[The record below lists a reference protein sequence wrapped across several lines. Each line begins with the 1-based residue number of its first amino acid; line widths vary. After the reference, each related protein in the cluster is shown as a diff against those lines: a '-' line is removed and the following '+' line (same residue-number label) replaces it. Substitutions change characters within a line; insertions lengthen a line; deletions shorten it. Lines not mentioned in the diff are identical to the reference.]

1 MENPA
6 ASTLRTGIET
16 DKSIFQS
23 NTLFLSGPFGAGK
36 TTAAIGR
43 VLWLLRQEQV
53 RGDQILILVPQRS
66 LGQPYQ
72 EALRSSEVP
81 AGALVQVTTAASLAR
96 SSVGLYWPLAAREA
110 GFSDPRREPTFL
122 NLETTQYHMA
132 GLVERAAQQG
142 EFDAIRLQRSRIVSQ
157 VLDNL
162 NKAALHGFTLEE
174 AYGRLENTVPPG
186 EKMVARL
193 NVLRTAHRIS
203 QEFRQLCLQESL
215 VDYSLQM
222 QIFSQVILENEW
234 CRTHL
239 FRSFRHLVFD
249 NAEEETFAAQELV
262 CRWLPH
268 LESALILVDED
279 GGYRAF
285 LGAASRNAERMV
297 SFTEKRLKLG
307 SSLVAAA
314 GSSAL
319 IGRINQAVSGQAV
332 NGREQE
338 GAERET
344 EQPDDSPIVFP
355 ENSHRFYPQMI
366 EWAVDKIG
374 QLVKEKGVAPGE
386 IVVLAPFVSDALRFS
401 LLSRLEER
409 GIPATSHRPSRALNA
424 EPAVRTLLTLA
435 ALAHPIWQRRP
446 PRSDVALAL
455 ESAIAPLDPV
465 RASVLAQAAYRERE
479 GADGEL
485 IAFEELRGDVQKRVT
500 FAAGERYEG
509 LRKWLADYR
518 AESEFSPLDRF
529 FARIFGEKLSQPGFG
544 FHEQPDAARMADQL
558 SRSARN
564 FRWAIG
570 GRAAAVNGAVQRG
583 IDEAGP
589 PSSRQVEIGSAYID
603 LVESGALGALYVPA
617 WTVEDSAVFI
627 APAYTFLMR
636 NRAVD
641 VQFWLDI
648 GAEGW
653 WQRIH
658 QPLTHPYVLSRDW
671 PRERNWGDPDEYRSR
686 QESLRCLLI
695 GLLRRARRRGVLGIE
710 RLWRER
716 NGTEGASFELAQ
728 SCPSTG
734 MRFICSWHGR
744 LRF

>member
-1 MENPA
+1 MENSA
-6 ASTLRTGIET
+6 ASRLKTGSDT
-16 DKSIFQS
+16 DGSILHF

-36 TTAAIGR
+36 TTAAIRR
-43 VLWLLRQEQV
+43 VLWLLRQERV
-53 RGDQILILVPQRS
+53 RGDQILVLVPQRS

-72 EALRSSEVP
+72 EALRSSHVP

-96 SSVGLYWPLAAREA
+96 SSVALYWPLAARDA
-110 GFSDPRREPTFL
+110 GFATPSREPTFL

-142 EFDAIRLQRSRIVSQ
+142 EFDAIRLQRGRIVSQ

-174 AYGRLENTVPPG
+174 AYGRLESTVPPG

-193 NVLRTAHRIS
+193 NVLRTARRIS
-203 QEFRQLCLQESL
+203 LAFRQLCLEESL

-222 QIFSQVILENEW
+222 QIFSRVILEHEW

-239 FRSFRHLVFD
+239 FRSFRHLIFD
-249 NAEEETFAAQELV
+249 NAEEETFAAQEMVRL
-262 CRWLPH
+262 WLPH
-268 LESALILVDED
+268 LDSALIAVDED

-285 LGAASRNAERMV
+285 LGADAQNAERLAHY
-297 SFTEKRLKLG
+297 TEKRIRLQN
-307 SSLVAAA
+307 SLVAAP

-319 IGRINQAVSGQAV
+319 IGRINRAVNRQAVEVTGDRSADGESELPA
-332 NGREQE
+332 
-338 GAERET
+338 
-344 EQPDDSPIVFP
+344 DSPIVFP
-355 ENSHRFYPQMI
+355 ERSHRFYPQMI
-366 EWAVDKIG
+366 EWAVDEIER
-374 QLVKEKGVAPGE
+374 LVKEEGVAPRE

-401 LLSRLEER
+401 LLSRLEDK
-409 GIPATSHRPSRALNA
+409 GVPATSHRPSRALNA

-446 PRSDVALAL
+446 PREDVALAL
-455 ESAIAPLDPV
+455 ENAIDPLDPV
-465 RASVLAQAAYRERE
+465 RASVLAQAAYNVRDAAGVSLRDF
-479 GADGEL
+479 AD
-485 IAFEELRGDVQKRVT
+485 LRGDVQKRVS
-500 FAAGERYEG
+500 FASGELYER

-529 FARIFGEKLSQPGFG
+529 FARLFGELLSQPGFG
-544 FHEQPDAARMADQL
+544 FHERPDAARLTDRLA
-558 SRSARN
+558 RSAQD

-570 GRAAAVNGAVQRG
+570 EQGGRLGAQEESPAVPGSS
-583 IDEAGP
+583 DEG
-589 PSSRQVEIGSAYID
+589 SSPKIEVGRAYID

-617 WTVEDSAVFI
+617 WTVEDDAVLI

-636 NRAVD
+636 NRVVD

-658 QPLTHPYVLSRDW
+658 QPLTHPHVLSRNW
-671 PRERNWGDPDEYRSR
+671 PREKIWGDAEEIRSR
-686 QESLRCLLI
+686 QENLRRLSI
-695 GLLRRARRRGVLGIE
+695 GLLRRARRSVYLGLSEYGESGMEQRGPLL
-710 RLWRER
+710 RLLNRVQIQ
-716 NGTEGASFELAQ
+716 A
-728 SCPSTG
+728 
-734 MRFICSWHGR
+734 
-744 LRF
+744 

>member
-1 MENPA
+1 MENPS
-6 ASTLRTGIET
+6 ASTLRTGFET
-16 DKSIFQS
+16 DKTVLQS

-36 TTAAIGR
+36 TTAAIER
-43 VLWLLRQEQV
+43 VLWLLRQERV
-53 RGDQILILVPQRS
+53 RGDQILVLVPQRS

-72 EALRSSEVP
+72 EALRSSELP
-81 AGALVQVTTAASLAR
+81 AGTLVQVTTAASLAR
-96 SSVGLYWPLAAREA
+96 SSVALYWPLAAREA
-110 GFSDPRREPTFL
+110 GFAEPHKEPTFL

-162 NKAALHGFTLEE
+162 NKAALHGFSLEE
-174 AYGRLENTVPPG
+174 AYGRLESTVPPG

-193 NVLRTAHRIS
+193 NVLRTGRRIS
-203 QEFRQLCLQESL
+203 RAFRQLCLQESL

-222 QIFSQVILENEW
+222 QIFLQVILENEW

-239 FRSFRHLVFD
+239 FRSFRHLIFD

-262 CRWLPH
+262 RRWLPQ
-268 LESALILVDED
+268 LESALIVYDED

-285 LGAASRNAERMV
+285 LGADSRNAESMAR
-297 SFTEKRLKLG
+297 FTEKRIQRRR
-307 SSLVAAA
+307 SHVAAP

-319 IGRINQAVSGQAV
+319 IGRINRAFSGQVV
-332 NGREQE
+332 NGREEDAE
-338 GAERET
+338 GESEL
-344 EQPDDSPIVFP
+344 ENSWPIVFP
-355 ENSHRFYPQMI
+355 DSSHRFYPQMI
-366 EWAVDKIG
+366 EWAVDGIE
-374 QLVKEKGVAPGE
+374 QLVREEGVAPGE
-386 IVVLAPFVSDALRFS
+386 IAVLAPFVSDALRFS

-409 GIPATSHRPSRALNA
+409 DIPAISHRPSRALNA

-465 RASVLAQAAYRERE
+465 RASVLAQAAFSDR
-479 GADGEL
+479 DGTDGVL
-485 IAFEELRGDVQKRVT
+485 TAFEELRGDVQKRVS
-500 FAAGERYEG
+500 FAAGELYEG
-509 LRKWLADYR
+509 LRSWLAAYR

-558 SRSARN
+558 TRSARN

-570 GRAAAVNGAVQRG
+570 GRAFAVDGGEQEG
-583 IDEAGP
+583 SDGEGP
-589 PSSRQVEIGSAYID
+589 LSSRQVETGGAYID
-603 LVESGALGALYVPA
+603 LVESGALGALYLPA
-617 WTVEDSAVFI
+617 WTVEDDAVLI

-641 VQFWLDI
+641 VQFWLDV

-653 WQRIH
+653 GQRIH
-658 QPLTHPYVLSRDW
+658 QPLTHPYVLSRNW
-671 PRERNWGDPDEYRSR
+671 PRDRSWGDPDETRSR
-686 QESLRCLLI
+686 QESLRRLLI
-695 GLLRRARRRGVLGIE
+695 GLLRRTRRSVYLGLSEYGERGMEQQGPLLKLLNRVQ
-710 RLWRER
+710 
-716 NGTEGASFELAQ
+716 AQ
-728 SCPSTG
+728 A
-734 MRFICSWHGR
+734 
-744 LRF
+744 

>member
-1 MENPA
+1 MEKSS
-6 ASTLRTGIET
+6 ASTLGTGFEI
-16 DKSIFQS
+16 DKSILQS

-36 TTAAIGR
+36 TTAAIER
-43 VLWLLRQEQV
+43 VLWLLRQERV
-53 RGDQILILVPQRS
+53 RGDQILVLVPQRS
-66 LGQPYQ
+66 LRQPYQ
-72 EALRSSEVP
+72 EALRSSELP
-81 AGALVQVTTAASLAR
+81 AGTLVHVTTAASLAR
-96 SSVGLYWPLAAREA
+96 SSVALYWPLAAREA
-110 GFSDPRREPTFL
+110 GFTDPHREPTFL

-162 NKAALHGFTLEE
+162 NKAALHGFSLEE
-174 AYGRLENTVPPG
+174 TYSRLESTIPPG

-193 NVLRTAHRIS
+193 NVLRTGRRIS

-222 QIFSQVILENEW
+222 QIFLQVILENKW

-239 FRSFRHLVFD
+239 FRSFRHLIFD
-249 NAEEETFAAQELV
+249 NAEEETYAAQELV
-262 CRWLPH
+262 RRWLPQ
-268 LESALILVDED
+268 LESALIVCEED

-285 LGAASRNAERMV
+285 LGADSRNAERMV
-297 SFTEKRLKLG
+297 RYTEKRIQLRR
-307 SSLVAAA
+307 SFVAAS
-314 GSSAL
+314 GCSAL
-319 IGRINQAVSGQAV
+319 TGRINRAVKGQV
-332 NGREQE
+332 MNSRDE
-338 GAERET
+338 GAEGVSEPRGVC
-344 EQPDDSPIVFP
+344 PIVMP
-355 ENSHRFYPQMI
+355 DHTHRYFPQMI
-366 EWAVDKIG
+366 EWAVGSIE
-374 QLVKEKGVAPGE
+374 QLVKEEGVAPGE
-386 IVVLAPFVSDALRFS
+386 IAVLAPFVSDALRFS

-409 GIPATSHRPSRALNA
+409 GIPAISHRPSRALNA

-465 RASVLAQAAYRERE
+465 RASVLAQAAYSDKED
-479 GADGEL
+479 ADGVL
-485 IAFEELRGDVQKRVT
+485 TAFEDLRGDVQNRVS
-500 FAAGERYEG
+500 FAAGELYEG
-509 LRKWLADYR
+509 LRRWLADYR

-558 SRSARN
+558 ARSARN
-564 FRWAIG
+564 FRWAVG
-570 GRAAAVNGAVQRG
+570 GRPFAPDGGEQDG
-583 IDEAGP
+583 SDPESP
-589 PSSRQVEIGSAYID
+589 LSSRLVDTGRAYIE

-617 WTVEDSAVFI
+617 WTVKDDAVFI

-653 WQRIH
+653 WQRIY
-658 QPLTHPYVLSRDW
+658 QPLTHPYVLSRNW
-671 PRERNWGDPDEYRSR
+671 PRDRNWGDSEETRNR
-686 QESLRCLLI
+686 LESLRCLLI
-695 GLLRRARRRGVLGIE
+695 GLLRRTRRSVYLGLSEYGERGMEQRGPLLNLLNRVQVQ
-710 RLWRER
+710 
-716 NGTEGASFELAQ
+716 A
-728 SCPSTG
+728 
-734 MRFICSWHGR
+734 
-744 LRF
+744 